1 MKNIVILV
9 DAKKEPGLETAG
21 EIERYLQ
28 GQVDSVHIVTD
39 ATDIID
45 SKVADAK
52 VSDSVDSTH
61 ERDYDLAIVLG
72 GDGTVI
78 QAAKKVAGKGIPLL
92 GVNFGTLG
100 FLTDVER
107 PKLHL
112 ALDELLSDNYT
123 VETRMA
129 LSCEI
134 HQNGD
139 RRVVGP
145 VINEFVVCK
154 QDFGHMITTSVYVDD
169 VYVDTYVADG
179 VLISTPTGS
188 TAYNL
193 SAQGPILAP
202 DMQALIITPICPH
215 SLSKKPLVLSSECVI
230 KLVIDK
236 TKADYSDE
244 AAIRGD
250 GFLLG
255 EATSGDEFIIR
266 KSEDTFDMIHV
277 GDVSF
282 YEKARVKLG
291 G

>member
-1 MKNIVILV
+1 MDNIVILV
-9 DAKKEPGLETAG
+9 DEKKEPGLETAR
-21 EIERYLQ
+21 EIERYLL
-28 GQVDSVHIVTD
+28 GQVDEVRIVKS
-39 ATDIID
+39 AADIMSD
-45 SKVADAK
+45 EHPKADI
-52 VSDSVDSTH
+52 
-61 ERDYDLAIVLG
+61 AIVLG

-78 QAAKKVAGKGIPLL
+78 QAAKQVAGKDIPLL

-112 ALDELLSDNYT
+112 ALSELLSDNY
-123 VETRMA
+123 VKETRIA
-129 LSCEI
+129 LSCKMHLGEK
-134 HQNGD
+134 N
-139 RRVVGP
+139 RVVGP

-154 QDFGHMITTSVYVDD
+154 QDFGHMITTSVYADD

-179 VLISTPTGS
+179 ILISTPTGS

-193 SAQGPILAP
+193 SAQGPMLVP
-202 DMQALIITPICPH
+202 DMEALIITPICPH
-215 SLSKKPLVLSSECVI
+215 SLSKKPLVVSSERVI
-230 KLVIDK
+230 KIKIEK
-236 TKADYSDE
+236 TKADFSDE

-255 EATSGDEFIIR
+255 EATSGDEFTIR

-282 YEKARVKLG
+282 YEKARVKLSL
-291 G
+291 